1 MRHSSLSH
9 SVPSG
14 ARERVLLVSDWDL
27 DPQAVVGA
35 ARREHRAAGLYLLV
49 PARLHGIDWV
59 GDPYAS
65 VPCAQRQLDAI
76 VRLAPAAGL
85 DVVDGRIGDPEQIA
99 AIDDALAD
107 WPVQAL
113 LLCAP
118 RGRVGAPYPFDLWTR
133 ARRLSSLPVARIELP
148 TAATWRE
155 RHGLL
160 RLRGHCPVEQRRAA

>member
-1 MRHSSLSH
+1 M
-9 SVPSG
+9 
-14 ARERVLLVSDWDL
+14 
-27 DPQAVVGA
+27 
-35 ARREHRAAGLYLLV
+35 
-49 PARLHGIDWV
+49 
-59 GDPYAS
+59 
-65 VPCAQRQLDAI
+65 PCAQRQLDAI

-85 DVVDGRIGDPEQIA
+85 DVVDARVGDPEQIA
-99 AIDDALAD
+99 AIGDALAD

-133 ARRLSSLPVARIELP
+133 ARRLSSLPVVRIELP

-160 RLRGHCPVEQRRAA
+160 RLRGHCPVEQPQAA

>member
-1 MRHSSLSH
+1 
-9 SVPSG
+9 
-14 ARERVLLVSDWDL
+14 
-27 DPQAVVGA
+27 
-35 ARREHRAAGLYLLV
+35 V

-85 DVVDGRIGDPEQIA
+85 DVVDARVGDPEQIA
-99 AIDDALAD
+99 AIGDALAD

-133 ARRLSSLPVARIELP
+133 ARRLSSLPVARIEVP

-160 RLRGHCPVEQRRAA
+160 RLRGHCPVEQPQAA